1 MDYDSIIYYTLDEEE
16 KERLVEKLKSLLA
29 NERVALAYLFGSVTR
44 RSRVRDIDLAVYTIP
59 LLSFREFLRLG
70 TRVELK
76 LGIPIDLVQLQ
87 DMNPAFRLKI
97 LRHGLPLII
106 DRQLHHRL
114 ISQSFSELMDFK
126 ISMDTAKTILNPS

>member
-59 LLSFREFLRLG
+59 PLSFREFLRLG

-126 ISMDTAKTILNPS
+126 ISMDTAKNILKPS